1 MKRDRRDANGF
12 TLIEVMIAM
21 AVLGSAL
28 FVLLQAHHVALN
40 AHNDMRDEVILRNLT
55 ALAVGIA
62 EVEVAGGNLADSQEF
77 GDRYPD
83 FDYSFDAQPVGEGY
97 PALYDVL
104 VQVKKGSEVKREIHT
119 FMLTRDPQ
127 AFLAAGLTADAIA
140 AATQQSDGNARGNR

>member
-1 MKRDRRDANGF
+1 MMRARHDAAGF

-28 FVLLQAHHVALN
+28 FVLLQAHHAALQ
-40 AHNDMRDEVILRNLT
+40 AHNELRDEVILRNLT

-62 EVEVAGGNLADSQEF
+62 EVEVAGGNLADSEEF

-83 FDYSFDAQPVGEGY
+83 FDYSFDARPVGEGY

-104 VQVKKGSEVKREIHT
+104 VKVKGPGVDREVHT

-127 AFLAAGLTADAIA
+127 AFLAAGLDPDAMA
-140 AATQQSDGNARGNR
+140 AAAQQMGAGVEVKE

>member
-1 MKRDRRDANGF
+1 MNRNRRSDAGF

-21 AVLGSAL
+21 AVLGTAL
-28 FVLLQAHHVALN
+28 FVLLQAHHGALN
-40 AHNDMRDEVILRNLT
+40 AHNELRDEVIVRNLM

-62 EVEVAGGNLADSQEF
+62 EVEVAGGNLTDSQEF

-104 VQVKKGSEVKREIHT
+104 VKIKGPNVEREIHT

-127 AFLAAGLTADAIA
+127 AFLAAGLDPEAIA
-140 AATQQSDGNARGNR
+140 AAAGQSGGSVEVQE

>member
-1 MKRDRRDANGF
+1 MRSVGRGRAGF

-28 FVLLQAHHVALN
+28 FVLLQAHHAALY
-40 AHNDMRDEVILRNLT
+40 AHNELRDEVILRNLM

-104 VQVKKGSEVKREIHT
+104 VKIEGPEVEREIHT

-127 AFLAAGLTADAIA
+127 AFLAAGLSPEA
-140 AATQQSDGNARGNR
+140 AAAAAQQMGGEVEVRE